1 MDQQKDDTLKI
12 DKGSC
17 ISNMI
22 LKSVG
27 ESSLCHFTPFFD
39 LDPGERVG
47 QKFLGN
53 SQHVMYLATW
63 M

>member
-1 MDQQKDDTLKI
+1 MDQHKDDTLKI

-17 ISNMI
+17 ISNMF

-27 ESSLCHFTPFFD
+27 EFSLCPFTLFFD
-39 LDPGERVG
+39 LDSGERVG

-53 SQHVMYLATW
+53 SQHVMYLVTW
-63 M
+63 T

>member
-17 ISNMI
+17 IFNMI

-27 ESSLCHFTPFFD
+27 ESSLCPFTPFFD
-39 LDPGERVG
+39 LDPGECVG

-53 SQHVMYLATW
+53 SQHVMYLVTW
-63 M
+63 T